1 MTSLVPRRYSNDYLL
16 ERPMLYGKRVA
27 VVLPAYNAARTVEKT
42 VQEIPRD
49 IVDDVLLIDDSSND
63 ETVQFARRLGL
74 RVFVH
79 EKNFGYGRNQKT
91 CYAEALR
98 TDADVIVMLHPD
110 YQYEP
115 RLVLP
120 MAGLIATGVYDV
132 VVASRILG
140 GKARSG
146 GMPLYKYAANRVL
159 TLVQNFFVGA
169 KLSEYH
175 TGYRAFSRNV
185 LLSLPLL
192 MNSDDFAFDNEML
205 VQAIYFGYRIGEVS
219 CPTRYFP
226 EASSINFRRSIK
238 YGFAVLWTSIR
249 FRLQKLHIAKFRI
262 FDVRAHGLRQYY
274 QSVNDDRS
282 LQATTDRK
290 F

>member
-1 MTSLVPRRYSNDYLL
+1 
-16 ERPMLYGKRVA
+16 MLYGKRIA
-27 VVLPAYNAARTVEKT
+27 VVLPAYNAARTLERTVE
-42 VQEIPRD
+42 EMPRE
-49 IVDDVLLIDDSSND
+49 IVDEVLLIDDNSKD
-63 ETVQFARRLGL
+63 ETVQFGQRLGL

-132 VVASRILG
+132 VIASRILG
-140 GKARSG
+140 GKALSG
-146 GMPLYKYAANRVL
+146 GMPLYKYVANRVL

-175 TGYRAFSRNV
+175 SGYRAFSRDV

-205 VQAIYFGYRIGEVS
+205 VQAIYFGYRVGEIS

-226 EASSINFRRSIK
+226 EASSINFRRSVK

-249 FRLQKLHIAKFRI
+249 FRLQKWHVAKFRI
-262 FDVRAHGLRQYY
+262 FDIRAHGLRQYY
-274 QSVNDDRS
+274 QSVSGDSSLRS
-282 LQATTDRK
+282 TTNSK
-290 F
+290 FSARL

>member
-1 MTSLVPRRYSNDYLL
+1 
-16 ERPMLYGKRVA
+16 MLYGKRIA
-27 VVLPAYNAARTVEKT
+27 VVLPAYNAARTLERTVE
-42 VQEIPRD
+42 EMPRE
-49 IVDDVLLIDDSSND
+49 IVDEVLLIDDNSRD
-63 ETVQFARRLGL
+63 ETVEFAQRLGL

-79 EKNFGYGRNQKT
+79 ENNFGYGRNQKT

-132 VVASRILG
+132 VIASRILG

-146 GMPLYKYAANRVL
+146 GMPLYKYVANRVL

-175 TGYRAFSRNV
+175 TGYRAFSRSV

-205 VQAIYFGYRIGEVS
+205 VQAIYFGYRVGEIS

-226 EASSINFRRSIK
+226 EASSINFRRSVK

-249 FRLQKLHIAKFRI
+249 FRLQKSHIAKFRI
-262 FDVRAHGLRQYY
+262 FDIRAHGLRQYY
-274 QSVNDDRS
+274 QSVNDDSSLRS
-282 LQATTDRK
+282 TTNSK
-290 F
+290 FSARL

>member
-1 MTSLVPRRYSNDYLL
+1 
-16 ERPMLYGKRVA
+16 MLYGKRIA
-27 VVLPAYNAARTVEKT
+27 VVLPAYNAARTLERT
-42 VQEIPRD
+42 VAELPREIID
-49 IVDDVLLIDDSSND
+49 EVLLIDDSSKD
-63 ETVQFARRLGL
+63 VTVELAQRLGL

-79 EKNFGYGRNQKT
+79 QENFGYGRNQKT

-132 VVASRILG
+132 VIASRILG

-146 GMPLYKYAANRVL
+146 GMPLYKYIANRFL
-159 TLVQNFFVGA
+159 TLIQNFLVGA

-175 TGYRAFSRNV
+175 SGYRAFSRNV
-185 LLSLPLL
+185 LLALPLL

-205 VQAIYFGYRIGEVS
+205 VQTVYFGYRVGEIS

-226 EASSINFRRSIK
+226 EASSINFRRSVK
-238 YGFAVLWTSIR
+238 YGCAVLWTSIR
-249 FRLQKLHIAKFRI
+249 FRLQKWHIAKFRI
-262 FDVRAHGLRQYY
+262 FDIHAQGLRQYY
-274 QSVNDDRS
+274 QSANRDSSLRS
-282 LQATTDRK
+282 PEDNK
-290 F
+290 FSARL

>member
-1 MTSLVPRRYSNDYLL
+1 
-16 ERPMLYGKRVA
+16 MLYGKRIA
-27 VVLPAYNAARTVEKT
+27 VVLPAYNAARTLERTVE
-42 VQEIPRD
+42 ELPRE
-49 IVDDVLLIDDSSND
+49 IVDTVLLIDDNSRD
-63 ETVQFARRLGL
+63 ETVQFAQRLGL
-74 RVFVH
+74 QVFVH

-98 TDADVIVMLHPD
+98 SDADVIVMLHPD

-132 VVASRILG
+132 VIGSRIIG

-146 GMPLYKYAANRVL
+146 GMPLYKYVANRVL
-159 TLVQNFFVGA
+159 TLLQNFLVGA

-192 MNSDDFAFDNEML
+192 MNSDDFAFDNEIL
-205 VQAIYFGYRIGEVS
+205 VQAIYFGYRIGEIS

-226 EASSINFRRSIK
+226 EASSINFRRSVK

-249 FRLQKLHIAKFRI
+249 FRLQKWHVAKFRI
-262 FDVRAHGLRQYY
+262 FDIRAHGLRQYY
-274 QSVNDDRS
+274 QSVNGNSS
-282 LQATTDRK
+282 LPSTTGSKISARP
-290 F
+290 

>member
-1 MTSLVPRRYSNDYLL
+1 
-16 ERPMLYGKRVA
+16 MLNGKRIA
-27 VVLPAYNAARTVEKT
+27 VVLPAYNAARTLARTVEEMPK
-42 VQEIPRD
+42 E
-49 IVDDVLLIDDSSND
+49 IVDEVLLIDDHSTD
-63 ETVQFARRLGL
+63 ETVQFAQRLGL

-120 MAGLIATGVYDV
+120 MAGLIASGVYDV
-132 VVASRILG
+132 VIASRILG
-140 GKARSG
+140 GKALSG
-146 GMPLYKYAANRVL
+146 GMPLYKYVANRL
-159 TLVQNFFVGA
+159 LSLVQNFFVGA

-175 TGYRAFSRNV
+175 SGYRAFSRNV

-192 MNSDDFAFDNEML
+192 MNSDDFVFDNEML
-205 VQAIYFGYRIGEVS
+205 VQAIYFGHRVGEIS

-226 EASSINFRRSIK
+226 EASSIDFRRSVK
-238 YGFAVLWTSIR
+238 YGFGVLWTSVR
-249 FRLQKLHIAKFRI
+249 FRMQKWHLAKFRI
-262 FDVRAHGLRQYY
+262 FDARGQGLRQYY
-274 QSVNDDRS
+274 QSVDGESSLRS
-282 LQATTDRK
+282 TPDRK
-290 F
+290 FSARL

>member
-1 MTSLVPRRYSNDYLL
+1 
-16 ERPMLYGKRVA
+16 MLYGKRVA

-42 VQEIPRD
+42 VQEIPRE

-169 KLSEYH
+169 KLSEYQ
-175 TGYRAFSRNV
+175 
-185 LLSLPLL
+185 SLQKYLP
-192 MNSDDFAFDNEML
+192 F
-205 VQAIYFGYRIGEVS
+205 
-219 CPTRYFP
+219 C
-226 EASSINFRRSIK
+226 SSWCSVYLCQGKQQRRSRL
-238 YGFAVLWTSIR
+238 VLER
-249 FRLQKLHIAKFRI
+249 K
-262 FDVRAHGLRQYY
+262 
-274 QSVNDDRS
+274 SVMRNAAW
-282 LQATTDRK
+282 QWK
-290 F
+290 P

>member
-1 MTSLVPRRYSNDYLL
+1 
-16 ERPMLYGKRVA
+16 MLYGKRIA
-27 VVLPAYNAARTVEKT
+27 VVLPAYNAARTLKKT
-42 VQEIPRD
+42 VAEVPRE
-49 IVDDVLLIDDSSND
+49 IVDEVLLIDDNSKD
-63 ETVQFARRLGL
+63 ETVQFAQRLGL

-91 CYAEALR
+91 CYAEALQTR
-98 TDADVIVMLHPD
+98 ADVIVMLHPD

-132 VVASRILG
+132 VIASRILG
-140 GKARSG
+140 GKAISG
-146 GMPLYKYAANRVL
+146 GMPLYKYVANRLL

-175 TGYRAFSRNV
+175 TGYRAFSRDV

-205 VQAIYFGYRIGEVS
+205 VQAIYFGYRIGEIS

-226 EASSINFRRSIK
+226 EASSINFRRSVR

-249 FRLQKLHIAKFRI
+249 FRLQKWHVAKFRI
-262 FDVRAHGLRQYY
+262 FDGRAHGLRQYY
-274 QSVNDDRS
+274 QSANGERLLRS
-282 LQATTDRK
+282 GKDRK
-290 F
+290 SSARL

>member
-1 MTSLVPRRYSNDYLL
+1 
-16 ERPMLYGKRVA
+16 MLYGKRIA
-27 VVLPAYNAARTVEKT
+27 VVLPAYNAARTLERTVE
-42 VQEIPRD
+42 EMPRE
-49 IVDDVLLIDDSSND
+49 IVDEVLLIDDNSRD
-63 ETVQFARRLGL
+63 ETVEFAQRLGL

-79 EKNFGYGRNQKT
+79 ENNFGYGRNQKT

-132 VVASRILG
+132 VIASRILG

-146 GMPLYKYAANRVL
+146 GMPLYKYVANRVL
-159 TLVQNFFVGA
+159 TLVQNFLLGA

-175 TGYRAFSRNV
+175 TGYRAFSRSV

-205 VQAIYFGYRIGEVS
+205 VQAIYFGYRVGEIS

-226 EASSINFRRSIK
+226 EASSINFRRSVK

-249 FRLQKLHIAKFRI
+249 FRLQKSHIAKFRI
-262 FDVRAHGLRQYY
+262 FDIRAHGLRQYY
-274 QSVNDDRS
+274 QSVNDDSSLRS
-282 LQATTDRK
+282 TTNSK
-290 F
+290 FSARL

>member
-1 MTSLVPRRYSNDYLL
+1 
-16 ERPMLYGKRVA
+16 MLYGKRIA
-27 VVLPAYNAARTVEKT
+27 VVLPAYNAARTLERT
-42 VQEIPRD
+42 VQEMPTA
-49 IVDDVLLIDDSSND
+49 IVDEVLLIDDRSKD
-63 ETVQFARRLGL
+63 ETVQFAQRLGL

-79 EKNFGYGRNQKT
+79 EKNYGYGRNQKT

-98 TDADVIVMLHPD
+98 TEADVIVMLHPD

-132 VVASRILG
+132 VIGSRIIG
-140 GKARSG
+140 GQARSG
-146 GMPLYKYAANRVL
+146 GMPLYKYIANRLL
-159 TLVQNFFVGA
+159 TLVQNFLVGA

-175 TGYRAFSRNV
+175 TGYRAFSRDV

-205 VQAIYFGYRIGEVS
+205 VQAIYFGYRVGEIS

-226 EASSINFRRSIK
+226 EASSINFRRSVK
-238 YGFAVLWTSIR
+238 YGFAVLWTSVR
-249 FRLQKLHIAKFRI
+249 FRLQKWHLAKFRI
-262 FDVRAHGLRQYY
+262 FDMHAHGLRQYY
-274 QSVNDDRS
+274 QSVNADSSIRS
-282 LQATTDRK
+282 TPDGK
-290 F
+290 FSTRI

>member
-1 MTSLVPRRYSNDYLL
+1 
-16 ERPMLYGKRVA
+16 MLYGKRIA
-27 VVLPAYNAARTVEKT
+27 VVLPAYNAARTLERT
-42 VQEIPRD
+42 VAELPREIID
-49 IVDDVLLIDDSSND
+49 EVLLIDDSSKD
-63 ETVQFARRLGL
+63 VTVELAQRLGL

-79 EKNFGYGRNQKT
+79 QENFGYGRNQKT

-132 VVASRILG
+132 VIASRILG

-146 GMPLYKYAANRVL
+146 GMPLYKYVANRFL
-159 TLVQNFFVGA
+159 TLIQNFLVGA

-175 TGYRAFSRNV
+175 SGYRAFSRNV
-185 LLSLPLL
+185 LLALPLL

-205 VQAIYFGYRIGEVS
+205 VQTVYFGYRVGEIS
-219 CPTRYFP
+219 CPSRYFA
-226 EASSINFRRSIK
+226 EASSINFRRSVK
-238 YGFAVLWTSIR
+238 YGCAVLWTSIR
-249 FRLQKLHIAKFRI
+249 FRLQKWHIAKFRI
-262 FDVRAHGLRQYY
+262 FDIHAQGLRQYY
-274 QSVNDDRS
+274 QSANGDSSLRS
-282 LQATTDRK
+282 PEDTK
-290 F
+290 FSARL